1 MKHWILWW
9 NPVFEANYQTTV
21 WLEAS
26 LKTSFHPSLFWKEFG
41 IPKPPFPKPQT
52 WNTPPFQQLK
62 VFETRELKLTSWTSN
77 WLKFE
82 IWTKKT
88 WKSSYTKTD
97 SSNKSCTSWLGDLS
111 HFSNIFQPSWH
122 KWCSHLK
129 SPMVFRRS
137 QITMVRRPTLSGNMP
152 FLWAISCSIQAS
164 YVADL
169 VKWSFHDNSQT
180 TGN

>member
-1 MKHWILWW
+1 MIRSFVKNLFSSLPMLKGIWDT
-9 NPVFEANYQTTV
+9 QT
-21 WLEAS
+21 S
-26 LKTSFHPSLFWKEFG
+26 
-41 IPKPPFPKPQT
+41 IPK
-52 WNTPPFQQLK
+52 TPNLEKLPVSTVEGFR
-62 VFETRELKLTSWTSN
+62 TSELKLTSWTSN

-97 SSNKSCTSWLGDLS
+97 SSNKSCTSWLDDLS

-122 KWCSHLK
+122 KWFSHLER
-129 SPMVFRRS
+129 PMLFRRS

-152 FLWAISCSIQAS
+152 FLWAVSCSIQAS